1 MLAWRTSP
9 VWGVWQ
15 IPVLQRT
22 GIGMHCRWDDTGIE
36 PSSGGLSQFLAC
48 LEKVS
53 RKGLRQRV
61 GLWRQ
66 GSLDL
71 DVFPALRRCP
81 VINRGRKAGFLQ

>member
-36 PSSGGLSQFLAC
+36 PKSVIRLAEC
-48 LEKVS
+48 VS
-53 RKGLRQRV
+53 CFRRGMLLCILFASVRILLL
-61 GLWRQ
+61 G
-66 GSLDL
+66 L
-71 DVFPALRRCP
+71 DVARYAF
-81 VINRGRKAGFLQ
+81 G